1 MVDIST
7 YELASQNI
15 AWGNYQEPTR
25 LGGFPSEH
33 ELIDQV
39 KLGSPLGMAL
49 CQAVR
54 EGNTIRLDVMC
65 EPPREVPE
73 LLTVIRW
80 KMGLERKALD
90 EATSL
95 VDAEA
100 KARRL

>member
-7 YELASQNI
+7 YDLASENI

-39 KLGSPLGMAL
+39 KLGSPLGTAL

-54 EGNTIRLDVMC
+54 EGNTIRLDVMY
-65 EPPREVPE
+65 EPARAASE
-73 LLTVIRW
+73 LMAVINW
-80 KMGLERKALD
+80 NLDLERKALD
-90 EATSL
+90 EATPL
-95 VDAEA
+95 VELDGV
-100 KARRL
+100 ARRL

>member
-25 LGGFPSEH
+25 LGGFPSEL

-54 EGNTIRLDVMC
+54 EGNTILLDVMC

-73 LLTVIRW
+73 LIVVINW
-80 KMGLERKALD
+80 KLGLERNALD
-90 EATSL
+90 GATSP
-95 VDAEA
+95 VDAET
-100 KARRL
+100 KGRRL